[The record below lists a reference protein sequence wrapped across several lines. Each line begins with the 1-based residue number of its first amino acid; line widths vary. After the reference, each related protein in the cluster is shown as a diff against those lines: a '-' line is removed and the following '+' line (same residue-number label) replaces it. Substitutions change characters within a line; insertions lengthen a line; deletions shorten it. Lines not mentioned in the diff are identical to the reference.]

1 MRDEMGVEPMKKL
14 VKDYMRKHQMLKY
27 GDKVIAGIS
36 GGPDSMCML
45 HQLLE
50 LKEEMGIE
58 ILVVHV
64 EHGIRGSESE
74 EDARFV
80 AKYCKE
86 KKIDFYLF
94 KENVGHIA
102 KKRRMSIEEAG
113 RVARYEAFQKILLQH
128 HGDKIAVAHN
138 LNDQAETVLFHLF
151 RGTGIKGA
159 GGIQPVNGRIIRPLL
174 DSDREEI
181 LLYLKKER
189 IPFRRD
195 KTNDF
200 DCYSRNKIRHH
211 ILPVADTIVSN
222 SAVHL
227 SEAAKVFREA
237 EDYLEEKTRKAYEQY
252 VLEKGNENKIIV
264 SCHIREEHPLIQK
277 YVFKMCI
284 KNLSGKSKDIR
295 TVHLEKMQDLLN
307 GKVGRKLNLPYNI
320 NGEKEYTSV
329 LFYKGREWR
338 ETSNRGID
346 IIVPGQYDI
355 GSLGKISVSLIERR
369 DCCSFPEKMYT
380 KWLDYDKIKNNLC
393 LRNRK
398 EGDYITILKNCC
410 RQKLKAYYINE
421 KIPRDERSKIW
432 LLADDSHIIW
442 IIGYRISE
450 YYKIT
455 EKTKKILKVQLMGGK
470 ADG

>member
-1 MRDEMGVEPMKKL
+1 MKKL
-14 VKDYMRKHQMLKY
+14 VKDYMRKHQMLQY
-27 GDKVIAGIS
+27 GDKVIAGVS

-50 LKEEMGIE
+50 LREEMGIK

-80 AKYCKE
+80 EKYCKE
-86 KKIDFYLF
+86 KKINFYLV
-94 KENVGHIA
+94 KENVGHMA
-102 KKRRMSIEEAG
+102 KKSHMSIEEAG
-113 RVARYEAFQKILLQH
+113 RAARYEAFQKILLQH

-151 RGTGIKGA
+151 RGTGLKGA
-159 GGIQPVNGRIIRPLL
+159 GGIRPVNGRIIRPLL
-174 DSDREEI
+174 DFDKEEI
-181 LLYLKKER
+181 LLYLKKEN

-195 KTNDF
+195 RTNDL

-211 ILPVADTIVSN
+211 ILPVAETIVSK

-227 SEAAKVFREA
+227 SKSAKAFREV
-237 EDYLEEKTRKAYEQY
+237 EDYVEEKTKKAYEQY
-252 VLEKGNENKIIV
+252 VSKEGNENKIIV
-264 SCHIREEHPLIQK
+264 SCCIREEHPLIQK
-277 YVFKMCI
+277 YVFRMCI
-284 KNLSGKSKDIR
+284 ENLSGKCKDIG
-295 TVHLEKMQDLLN
+295 TIHLEKMQDLLN
-307 GKVGRKLNLPYNI
+307 GQVGRKLNLPYNI
-320 NGEKEYTSV
+320 SGEKKYTSV
-329 LFYKGREWR
+329 LLYKAKEWR
-338 ETSNRGID
+338 EEENKGIK
-346 IIVPGQYDI
+346 IIVPGQYNI
-355 GSLGKISVSLIERR
+355 GSFGQISVSLIERG

-398 EGDYITILKNCC
+398 EGDYITITKNCF
-410 RQKLKAYYINE
+410 RQKLKAFYINE

-432 LLADDSHIIW
+432 LLADNSHIIW

-455 EKTKKILKVQLMGGK
+455 EKTKKILKVQLMGGR